1 MRSVFQKFIVI
12 DKVVIFGSRA
22 KGNFRPGSDI
32 DLAIFSLNMT
42 YLELMNLE
50 NEIDDLLMPYS
61 VDIVHFDKLTNPELI
76 DHIKRVGVQ
85 LYARE

>member
-1 MRSVFQKFIVI
+1 
-12 DKVVIFGSRA
+12 
-22 KGNFRPGSDI
+22 
-32 DLAIFSLNMT
+32 MT

-50 NEIDDLLMPYS
+50 NEIDELLMPYS
-61 VDIVHFDKLTNPELI
+61 VDIVHFDKLTNLELI